1 MTIHSANNNV
11 DLLRVT
17 ILSLEGIRIF
27 SSLSASCC
35 VGGGGGSGSDNDSD
49 GVGGRSGN
57 QNDHQKNSDSVNNI
71 IGNNDLTAA
80 SISPSSQPQPYEQT
94 TQIIISAH
102 AGFRTTFPPESV
114 SVSCPQY
121 STLFPLHEGNLL
133 TVKSKE
139 ETVVV
144 TMLDYGNDDDA
155 GDNKNKSL
163 VEIVLHWGADD
174 EEKERE
180 NDADNSSN
188 ANSNDASS
196 NKDETNK
203 QQGSSMN
210 IVPHLEIMLPSSSSS
225 SSSSS
230 TISHNVSTSSND
242 DEQCDDGAISE
253 FPSSSPTPTIAA
265 LPDVIE
271 FHVCVTITP
280 ATPDD
285 RHAIV
290 CVNGDHNCRLDEN
303 DIVDNDSFALD
314 EGDTQQDHW
323 LPPPSSSSSSTAT
336 IHHYGI
342 AHLKLQPSELHHTN
356 DDEFSTSSL
365 SYGRPGGKVVVLP
378 IRKKDEAFTFH
389 RAAHYDDKE
398 SESKQQPQAQQQ
410 QQRSTDTVQF
420 TSNAALFVRVERIRV
435 PNIHHSKKMEQ
446 QCHYIESTWE
456 NGHGFAPAS
465 IIHHDDENDEGKDTK
480 ESVEKENKD
489 RGTIWFTMKRSLFAS
504 TTSKE
509 SPTTRKDKDVILS
522 EHSQMRE
529 EIAPTL
535 YQAMA
540 MTMEKREQ
548 YASHRINRIN
558 RRRSTGAASAS
569 AAAAAATDANRQTQS
584 ATSTNDERY
593 SYPLRKSL
601 SLQNIREKILCGASL
616 PSMSETL
623 KLVIEAGQHCD
634 EDHGGLYVVNSNS
647 FGGSTIGTAD

>member
-17 ILSLEGIRIF
+17 VLSLEGIRI
-27 SSLSASCC
+27 SALSASCC
-35 VGGGGGSGSDNDSD
+35 VGSGSGSGSD
-49 GVGGRSGN
+49 GVVDRSGN

-71 IGNNDLTAA
+71 IGNNDLAA
-80 SISPSSQPQPYEQT
+80 SSVSSSSSSSPYYQHPT
-94 TQIIISAH
+94 TLIISAH

-139 ETVVV
+139 ETV
-144 TMLDYGNDDDA
+144 TISDYRNDARD
-155 GDNKNKSL
+155 KNKSL
-163 VEIVLHWGADD
+163 VEIVLHWGIDDDDDD
-174 EEKERE
+174 EEEE
-180 NDADNSSN
+180 VHDADNSN
-188 ANSNDASS
+188 NNDASS
-196 NKDETNK
+196 NNEETNNE
-203 QQGSSMN
+203 QVSP
-210 IVPHLEIMLPSSSSS
+210 IITIVVPHLEIMLPSSSSS
-225 SSSSS
+225 STT
-230 TISHNVSTSSND
+230 TISNNLS
-242 DEQCDDGAISE
+242 
-253 FPSSSPTPTIAA
+253 PSSKDEDECDTGAVSEIPPSPPTPTIAA
-265 LPDVIE
+265 LPEVIE

-285 RHAIV
+285 RHAISG
-290 CVNGDHNCRLDEN
+290 VNGNHDCGLDEN
-303 DIVDNDSFALD
+303 DTLDKDSFALD
-314 EGDTQQDHW
+314 EENTQQDHW
-323 LPPPSSSSSSTAT
+323 LPPPPTPSSSSTAT

-342 AHLKLQPSELHHTN
+342 AHLKLPPTELYHAN

-365 SYGRPGGKVVVLP
+365 SYGRPGGKVVILP
-378 IRKKDEAFTFH
+378 IRKKYDAFTH
-389 RAAHYDDKE
+389 RSAAHHDDEE
-398 SESKQQPQAQQQ
+398 SGSTQQQQRQQQQHQ
-410 QQRSTDTVQF
+410 QQRSTKTVQF

-435 PNIHHSKKMEQ
+435 PNIHHFKKMEQ

-456 NGHGFAPAS
+456 HGHGFAPAS

-569 AAAAAATDANRQTQS
+569 AAAAAAAATDANRQTQS